1 MAVTRIIEKNDATAT
16 LPEYEEFCDWLR
28 HDGRHPD
35 APSSMHISWKSLAEA
50 RPTAR
55 PRLSKGPTI
64 QATLCGVIT
73 SSSYYPLVY
82 ISI

>member
-16 LPEYEEFCDWLR
+16 LPEYEEFCDWLK

-35 APSSMHISWKSLAEA
+35 APPSMHISWKSIAEV

-55 PRLSKGPTI
+55 PAP
-64 QATLCGVIT
+64 
-73 SSSYYPLVY
+73 
-82 ISI
+82 

>member
-55 PRLSKGPTI
+55 PRLSMAFI
-64 QATLCGVIT
+64 QAMRPYMATALAG
-73 SSSYYPLVY
+73 
-82 ISI
+82 

>member
-16 LPEYEEFCDWLR
+16 LPEYEEFCDWLE

-35 APSSMHISWKSLAEA
+35 APPSMHISWKSIAEV

-55 PRLSKGPTI
+55 PAP
-64 QATLCGVIT
+64 
-73 SSSYYPLVY
+73 
-82 ISI
+82 